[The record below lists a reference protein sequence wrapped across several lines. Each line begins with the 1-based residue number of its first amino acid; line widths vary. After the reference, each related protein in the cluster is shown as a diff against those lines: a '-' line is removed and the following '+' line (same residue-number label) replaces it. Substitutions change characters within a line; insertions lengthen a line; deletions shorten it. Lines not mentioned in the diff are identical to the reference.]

1 VLVVEIEPQQE
12 AKVREVEL
20 KQCKKLFRKRAEG
33 MQEALVWLAENHNSL
48 VELTLVTD
56 TYLTAMERKSLAA
69 AHNGIIAII
78 PEVRG
83 GIELNQAKSKNIDLT
98 KSMDELFADYFRH
111 KKGQEPNDE
120 ILNLFTEIMAEEDER

>member
-1 VLVVEIEPQQE
+1 
-12 AKVREVEL
+12 
-20 KQCKKLFRKRAEG
+20 